1 MESRGSLRVRILLTF
16 LGGLALAST
25 MALSI
30 FYRGG
35 TRVLERWVIDSNQ
48 HLAMAVKRHI
58 EEALSRGMAGGVHVA
73 ARLHQ
78 ATGDRAAQERILSSF
93 LEFGELYSN
102 GYLFDAAG
110 KLELA
115 VYRSDAPGTTKVGE
129 DYHRYT
135 GPFPSVADRVM
146 ASGQPAFTPL
156 FLSGTGRA
164 QLTYVIPVGPSGERP
179 RGLLSLALYAVS
191 ERVNGWIEGLA
202 PSRQGYV
209 VVLDPAG
216 KIVAVSG
223 EVPPSMKKPGGP
235 SPIVLP
241 DAVDRL
247 AMTRWI
253 DGREDLVI
261 AERIGDASLSIL
273 IGSPRA
279 VAYEPLDALRSPA
292 ALACLSVL
300 VLGMIAAFLLTRRI
314 LGPLQALLD
323 GIHQVESG
331 VFSHRIPVGQDDE
344 LGRTIEAFN
353 RMSER
358 LHRDRLI
365 QEIWQEVRE
374 D

>member
-1 MESRGSLRVRILLTF
+1 MNSLRVRILLTF
-16 LGGLALAST
+16 LGGLALASFF
-25 MALSI
+25 ALLV

-35 TRVLERWVIDSNQ
+35 TRILERWVIDSNQ

-58 EEALSRGMAGGVHVA
+58 EEALDRGMAGAVSVSR
-73 ARLHQ
+73 RLH
-78 ATGDRAAQERILSSF
+78 ASAADPAERKRILESF

-102 GYLFDAAG
+102 GYLFDASG
-110 KLELA
+110 KLTLA
-115 VYRSDAPGTTKVGE
+115 VYRSDVRGSTQIGD

-135 GPFPSVADRVM
+135 GPFPAVADRVM
-146 ASGQPAFTPL
+146 ATGQPAFTPL
-156 FLSGTGRA
+156 FLSASGRP
-164 QLTYVIPVGPSGERP
+164 QLTYVIPIGNAGSQPEGV
-179 RGLLSLALYAVS
+179 LSLALYAVS

-202 PSRQGYV
+202 PARQGYV
-209 VVLDPAG
+209 VVLDPTG
-216 KIVAVSG
+216 KIVAESG
-223 EVPPSMKKPGGP
+223 EAPPTMSKAGGL

-241 DAVDRL
+241 DAVDSL

-261 AERIGDASLSIL
+261 AERIGAGSLSIL
-273 IGSPRA
+273 IGIPRA
-279 VAYEPLDALRSPA
+279 VAYEPLVALRTPA
-292 ALACLSVL
+292 VLACITVL
-300 VLGMIAAFLLTRRI
+300 VLGLVAGFLLTSRI
-314 LGPLQALLD
+314 IRPLQALLD
-323 GIHQVESG
+323 GILQVEGG
-331 VFSHRIPVGQDDE
+331 VFSHRIPVHQDDE